1 MRRLLR
7 MSIALFGVLFAIGLA
22 TYLAGEQ
29 TEVVVLRTFDAEG
42 PHETK
47 MWAVDHDGAV
57 WVRVANPNR
66 HWFTRLEAQP
76 RVELVRAGG
85 TQAFAAEPH
94 RESDARAAVDAA
106 FRAKYGVVDWWYGV
120 LLRRD
125 AVPIRL
131 TPAS

>member
-1 MRRLLR
+1 
-7 MSIALFGVLFAIGLA
+7 
-22 TYLAGEQ
+22 
-29 TEVVVLRTFDAEG
+29 VVVLRTFDAEG

-57 WVRVANPNR
+57 WVRVANPKR

-76 RVELVRAGG
+76 HVELVRAGG
-85 TQAFAAEPH
+85 THAVVAEPQ
-94 RESDARAAVDAA
+94 RDPSARDAVDEA

-125 AVPIRL
+125 PVPIRL
-131 TPAS
+131 TPAQ